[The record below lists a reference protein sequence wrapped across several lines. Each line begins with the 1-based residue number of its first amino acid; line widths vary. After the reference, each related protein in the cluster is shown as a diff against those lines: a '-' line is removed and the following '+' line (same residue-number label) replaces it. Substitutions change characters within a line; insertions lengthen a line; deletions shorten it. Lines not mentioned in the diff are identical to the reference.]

1 MGFPSYASSRGAEQ
15 WFSGGSEQQTSTSSH
30 QPFPQAFTLKTY
42 KHPTIFQWI
51 LHRRQNYKW
60 LFAVVSRVG
69 SQGKIHKDSKPSS
82 RGSEA
87 TLSQHLISQVLL
99 PTDTGIRGNHLQPS
113 GNPAEEWKR
122 SLKSSQLLEFY
133 KCQILIILLSS
144 KK

>member
-42 KHPTIFQWI
+42 KRPYNITMNSSQKAE
-51 LHRRQNYKW
+51 LQMT
-60 LFAVVSRVG
+60 AVVSRVG

-87 TLSQHLISQVLL
+87 ALSQHLISQVLL